1 MQSHNASKLA
11 GLNSRSVGLNG
22 KTRTD
27 IFRRNAG
34 IVSAVHPVQLEIE
47 IENNSSY
54 GARPWLRSRRAA
66 AVDPGKCGRPVRH
79 VLPGLK
85 PLKALQRLEFLA
97 VQGLLSSVL
106 RPGLCLDFP
115 SWTEGAGP
123 CAHEHARIS
132 RVGRTV
138 VALPLLAF
146 VSARWVSPSPTNA
159 RPTSEIR
166 ALGYISGGKFSPL
179 FEKAKHSA
187 AIVRRVQRF
196 ARPLQHECT
205 LANGLASPA
214 LRRADLPGHPLRRED
229 GGVPAPGPQGP
240 RASMK
245 RTGGAANSPDELTRI
260 PKIFCGPRVRP
271 VFSERKDHAHK

>member
-85 PLKALQRLEFLA
+85 PLKALQKLDFLA
-97 VQGLLSSVL
+97 VQGLLSPIL

-115 SWTEGAGP
+115 SWTEVARP
-123 CAHEHARIS
+123 RAHEHARIS

-166 ALGYISGGKFSPL
+166 AFGYISGCNSL
-179 FEKAKHSA
+179 AAIDNTKHSA
-187 AIVRRVQRF
+187 AIPRRVQRF

-214 LRRADLPGHPLRRED
+214 LRRADLPGHPLRRETP
-229 GGVPAPGPQGP
+229 GGTAGRGQGL

-245 RTGGAANSPDELTRI
+245 AAGTRERSLI
-260 PKIFCGPRVRP
+260 GITRNPKIFCNPHVR
-271 VFSERKDHAHK
+271 SLEA